1 MASPPHHDIRH
12 LVEVG
17 DGQRESTMSAQVA
30 EAETEGSRTATAP
43 VSKWSSFWM
52 RPSVGRGAIVLL
64 VAAVWEAISRLE
76 VVNPVFL
83 PAPTQIIAAGI
94 DIVDDP
100 RVADAFRVTG
110 GEVLAGF
117 VIAVTAGLTIGILL
131 GLVPTLRDAYLG
143 PILFLLSTPKS
154 IFLPIFLLIF
164 GLGTTAKVAFGAF
177 SAFFY
182 VVTNVVGGV
191 GLLLDRHKR
200 LAQAFQA
207 PLRHYLGDIVVPS
220 ALPGIFAGLWFGL
233 RQTIVGV
240 LIAELF
246 ASSAGIGYL
255 IKIYTNQFRA
265 DRTLAVVMMLS
276 LLAIIAGTMWGRVES
291 RLQRWRGEAHTT

>member
-1 MASPPHHDIRH
+1 MSLEVAD
-12 LVEVG
+12 VETG
-17 DGQRESTMSAQVA
+17 RS
-30 EAETEGSRTATAP
+30 ATAP
-43 VSKWSSFWM
+43 PVATDGPSFWL
-52 RPSVGRGAIVLL
+52 RPSLGRGAIVL
-64 VAAVWEAISRLE
+64 AFTGAWELISRLE

-83 PAPTQIIAAGI
+83 PPPTRIVAAGI
-94 DIVDDP
+94 DIIDDP

-117 VIAVTAGLTIGILL
+117 LIAVTAGLSVGILL
-131 GLVPTLRDAYLG
+131 GLSRTLRAAYLG

-154 IFLPIFLLIF
+154 IFLPIFLLVF
-164 GLGTTAKVAFGAF
+164 GLGTTAKIAFGAF

-191 GLLLDRHKR
+191 GLLLERHKR
-200 LAQAFQA
+200 LANAFQA
-207 PLRHYLGDIVVPS
+207 PLRHYLTDIVVPS

-246 ASSAGIGYL
+246 ASSAGIGFL
-255 IKIYTNQFRA
+255 IKIYTNQFRT
-265 DRTLAVVMMLS
+265 DRTLAVVLMLS
-276 LLAIIAGTMWGRVES
+276 LLAIFAGTMWSRVES
-291 RLQRWRGEAHTT
+291 RLQRWRGETHTT

>member
-1 MASPPHHDIRH
+1 MSTPVADTETERSAAASPTTVR
-12 LVEVG
+12 
-17 DGQRESTMSAQVA
+17 QA
-30 EAETEGSRTATAP
+30 
-43 VSKWSSFWM
+43 SFWQ
-52 RPSVGRGAIVLL
+52 RPSVGRTAIV
-64 VAAVWEAISRLE
+64 VVFVGVWELISRVEL
-76 VVNPVFL
+76 VNPVFL
-83 PAPTQIIAAGI
+83 PAPTTIMAAGV
-94 DIVDDP
+94 DIFDDP

-117 VIAVTAGLTIGILL
+117 LIAVTTGLTVGILL

-154 IFLPIFLLIF
+154 IFLPIFLLVF
-164 GLGTTAKVAFGAF
+164 GLGTTAKIAFGAF

-191 GLLLDRHKR
+191 GLLLDRHRR
-200 LAQAFQA
+200 LARAFQP
-207 PLRHYLGDIVVPS
+207 PLRYYLTDIVVPS

-233 RQTIVGV
+233 RQTMIGV

-246 ASSAGIGYL
+246 ASSAGIGFL

-265 DRTLAVVMMLS
+265 DRTLAVVLMLS
-276 LLAIIAGTMWGRVES
+276 LLLIFAGTMWGRLEL
-291 RLQRWRGEAHTT
+291 RLNRWRGEAHTT

>member
-1 MASPPHHDIRH
+1 M
-12 LVEVG
+12 
-17 DGQRESTMSAQVA
+17 STQVA
-30 EAETEGSRTATAP
+30 GAEAGAAVPRPPTTPR
-43 VSKWSSFWM
+43 SSFWL
-52 RPSVGRGAIVLL
+52 RPSVGRGAIVATFAGLWEL
-64 VAAVWEAISRLE
+64 VSRLE
-76 VVNPVFL
+76 FVNPVFL
-83 PAPTQIIAAGI
+83 PAPTQILAAGV

-100 RVADAFRVTG
+100 RVIAAFRVTG

-117 VIAVTAGLTIGILL
+117 LIAVTAGLTVGILL

-154 IFLPIFLLIF
+154 IFLPLFLLIF

-200 LAQAFQA
+200 LARAFQA
-207 PLRHYLGDIVVPS
+207 PLRHYLTDIVVPS

-246 ASSAGIGYL
+246 ASSAGIGFL
-255 IKIYTNQFRA
+255 IKVFTNQFRT

-276 LLAIIAGTMWGRVES
+276 LLAILAGSMWTRIEH